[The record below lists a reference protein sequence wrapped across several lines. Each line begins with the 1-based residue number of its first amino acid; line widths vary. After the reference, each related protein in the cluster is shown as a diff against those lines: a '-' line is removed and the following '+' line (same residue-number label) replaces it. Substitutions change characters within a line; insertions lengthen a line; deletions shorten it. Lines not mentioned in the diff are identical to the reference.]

1 MDNGILKL
9 LDDVFFNTDDV
20 KENNDVKNTDVAKL
34 DLSKDED
41 YAKFNEYVDECKKIC
56 DSDDSI
62 SNLTKLMFEQ
72 FFGFD
77 MNDVIDDIKKAGDE
91 IHEQTVKERAKD
103 EMNKETNVPDL
114 PSNSTPLDRQIH
126 LHKIVGEYVDT
137 YIRPYGKMDTKVV
150 DDVYAGLFEFA
161 CWIMNR

>member
-9 LDDVFFNTDDV
+9 LDDVFFNTDEV
-20 KENNDVKNTDVAKL
+20 KDNNDVEKL

-41 YAKFNEYVDECKKIC
+41 YAKFNKYVDECKKIC

-77 MNDVIDDIKKAGDE
+77 MNDIVDDIKKAGDE
-91 IHEQTVKERAKD
+91 IHEQAVKDRAKD
-103 EMNKETNVPDL
+103 EMNEETNVPDL
-114 PSNSTPLDRQIH
+114 PSNSTPLDKQIH
-126 LHKIVGEYVDT
+126 LHK
-137 YIRPYGKMDTKVV
+137 KV
-150 DDVYAGLFEFA
+150 FFFF
-161 CWIMNR
+161 

>member
-9 LDDVFFNTDDV
+9 LDDVFFNTDEV
-20 KENNDVKNTDVAKL
+20 KDNNDFEKL

-41 YAKFNEYVDECKKIC
+41 YAKFNKYVDDCKKIC
-56 DSDDSI
+56 DSDDST
-62 SNLTKLMFEQ
+62 SNLAKLMFEQ

-77 MNDVIDDIKKAGDE
+77 MNDIVDDIKKAGDE
-91 IHEQTVKERAKD
+91 IHEQAVKEHAKD
-103 EMNKETNVPDL
+103 KMNEETNLPDL

-126 LHKIVGEYVDT
+126 LHNIVGEYVDT
-137 YIRPYGKMDTKVV
+137 YIRPYGKMDTKSA
-150 DDVYAGLFEFA
+150 DDVYADLFEFA

>member
-9 LDDVFFNTDDV
+9 LDDVFFNTDEV
-20 KENNDVKNTDVAKL
+20 KDNNDVEKL

-41 YAKFNEYVDECKKIC
+41 YAKFNKYVDECKKIC
-56 DSDDSI
+56 DSDDST
-62 SNLTKLMFEQ
+62 SNLAKLMFEQ

-77 MNDVIDDIKKAGDE
+77 MNDIVDGIKKAGDE
-91 IHEQTVKERAKD
+91 IHEQAVKERAKD
-103 EMNKETNVPDL
+103 EMNEETNLPDL

-126 LHKIVGEYVDT
+126 LHNIVGEYVDT
-137 YIRPYGKMDTKVV
+137 YIRPYGKMDTKTA
-150 DDVYAGLFEFA
+150 DDIYADLFEFA

>member
-9 LDDVFFNTDDV
+9 LDDVFFNTDEV
-20 KENNDVKNTDVAKL
+20 KDNNDFEKL

-41 YAKFNEYVDECKKIC
+41 YAKFNKYVDECKKIC
-56 DSDDSI
+56 DSDDST
-62 SNLTKLMFEQ
+62 SNLAKLMFEQ

-77 MNDVIDDIKKAGDE
+77 MNDIVDDIKKAGDE
-91 IHEQTVKERAKD
+91 IHEQAVKERVKD
-103 EMNKETNVPDL
+103 KMNEETNLPDL

-126 LHKIVGEYVDT
+126 LHNIVGEYVDT
-137 YIRPYGKMDTKVV
+137 YIRPYGKMDTKSA
-150 DDVYAGLFEFA
+150 DDVYADLFEFA

>member
-9 LDDVFFNTDDV
+9 LDDVFFNTDEV
-20 KENNDVKNTDVAKL
+20 KDNNNVEKL

-41 YAKFNEYVDECKKIC
+41 YAKFNKYVDECKKIC
-56 DSDDSI
+56 DSDDST
-62 SNLTKLMFEQ
+62 SNLAKLMFEQ

-77 MNDVIDDIKKAGDE
+77 MNDIVDDIKKAGDE
-91 IHEQTVKERAKD
+91 IHEQAVKERVKD
-103 EMNKETNVPDL
+103 KMNEETNLPDL

-126 LHKIVGEYVDT
+126 LHNIVGEYVDT
-137 YIRPYGKMDTKVV
+137 YIRPYGKMDTKSA
-150 DDVYAGLFEFA
+150 DDIYADLFEFA

>member
-9 LDDVFFNTDDV
+9 LDDVFFNTDEV
-20 KENNDVKNTDVAKL
+20 KDNNDVEKL

-41 YAKFNEYVDECKKIC
+41 YAKFNKYVDDCKKIC
-56 DSDDSI
+56 DSDDST
-62 SNLTKLMFEQ
+62 SNLVKLMFEQ

-77 MNDVIDDIKKAGDE
+77 MNDIVDDIKKAGDE
-91 IHEQTVKERAKD
+91 IHEQAVKERVNDK
-103 EMNKETNVPDL
+103 MNEETNLPDL

-126 LHKIVGEYVDT
+126 LHNIVGEYVDT
-137 YIRPYGKMDTKVV
+137 YIRPYGKMDTKSA
-150 DDVYAGLFEFA
+150 DDVYADLFEFA

>member
-9 LDDVFFNTDDV
+9 LDDVFFNTDEV
-20 KENNDVKNTDVAKL
+20 KENNDVEKL

-41 YAKFNEYVDECKKIC
+41 YAKFNKYVDDCKKIC
-56 DSDDSI
+56 DSDDST
-62 SNLTKLMFEQ
+62 SNLVKLMFEQ

-77 MNDVIDDIKKAGDE
+77 MNDIVDDIKKAGDE
-91 IHEQTVKERAKD
+91 IHEQAVKERVNDK
-103 EMNKETNVPDL
+103 MNEETNLPDL

-126 LHKIVGEYVDT
+126 LHNIVGEYVDT
-137 YIRPYGKMDTKVV
+137 YIRPYGKMDTKSA
-150 DDVYAGLFEFA
+150 DDVYADLFEFA

>member
-9 LDDVFFNTDDV
+9 LDDVFFNTDEV
-20 KENNDVKNTDVAKL
+20 KENNDVEKL

-77 MNDVIDDIKKAGDE
+77 MNDIVDDIKKAGDE
-91 IHEQTVKERAKD
+91 IHEQATKDRVKDK
-103 EMNKETNVPDL
+103 MNKETNVPDL
-114 PSNSTPLDRQIH
+114 PSNSTPLDKQIH

-137 YIRPYGKMDTKVV
+137 YIRPYGKMDTKSA
-150 DDVYAGLFEFA
+150 DDVYADLFEFA

>member
-9 LDDVFFNTDDV
+9 LDDVFFNTDEV
-20 KENNDVKNTDVAKL
+20 NENNDVKNTDVEKL

-41 YAKFNEYVDECKKIC
+41 YAKFNKYVDECKKIC

-77 MNDVIDDIKKAGDE
+77 MNDIVDDIKKAGDE
-91 IHEQTVKERAKD
+91 IHEQATKDRAKD
-103 EMNKETNVPDL
+103 EMNKETNFPDL
-114 PSNSTPLDRQIH
+114 PSNSTPLDKQIH
-126 LHKIVGEYVDT
+126 LHNIVGEYVDT
-137 YIRPYGKMDTKVV
+137 YIRPYGKMDKKTA
-150 DDVYAGLFEFA
+150 DDLYAYLFEFA

>member
-9 LDDVFFNTDDV
+9 LDDVFFNTDEV
-20 KENNDVKNTDVAKL
+20 KDNNDVEKL

-77 MNDVIDDIKKAGDE
+77 MNDIVDDIKKAGDE
-91 IHEQTVKERAKD
+91 IHEQSVKDRAKD
-103 EMNKETNVPDL
+103 EMNEETNVPDL
-114 PSNSTPLDRQIH
+114 PSNSTPLDKQIH

-137 YIRPYGKMDTKVV
+137 YIRPYGKLDTKTA
-150 DDVYAGLFEFA
+150 DDLYADLFEFA